1 MLKHLFCLS
10 GLIIFNFISA
20 QSSIQLKNVGA
31 SATLAPN
38 QVIEGYTQALDNT
51 KHTIDIKNVG
61 NTTQSYNAIRYD
73 VKLNSVQSTSTEAVA
88 YFCIAGVC
96 YGPNVTVSQTAL
108 TLNPGESASGL
119 QGQFQMLVADLDEA
133 SSIGF
138 SHVKY
143 TFINVNNSSDSVQ
156 ISIKYNSSLE
166 VGIKESNK
174 DVQNITLFPNPAK
187 EQLNLK
193 VVSSASSAGM
203 LRVYNTLGDLLFTNN
218 VSIEAGETVIPVKIN
233 SLHSGVYFVQLISES
248 IFVTKRFI
256 RE

>member
-1 MLKHLFCLS
+1 MLKYLFFLF
-10 GLIIFNFISA
+10 GLIISNSIFA
-20 QSSIQLKNVGA
+20 QSSILLKNVGT

-38 QVIEGYTQALDNT
+38 QVIQAVTQASNNT
-51 KHTIDIKNVG
+51 KTTIDIKNVG

-73 VKLNSVQSTSTEAVA
+73 IKLNSVQTTTTQAVA

-108 TLNPGESASGL
+108 TLNPGQSASNL

-133 SSIGF
+133 SSVGF

-143 TFINVNNSSDSVQ
+143 TFINVNNPSDSVQ

-174 DVQNITLFPNPAK
+174 DLYNITLYPNPVK

-193 VVSSASSAGM
+193 VGSSASSEGM
-203 LRVYNTLGDLLFTNN
+203 LRVFNSLGNLLFTNK

-248 IFVTKRFI
+248 GFVTKRFI
-256 RE
+256 ID